1 MWDSCLGPIRRNC
14 RIISAG
20 GPSVPSVTCRHSAS
34 LMTSTAAQ
42 GVYNTASKSLSFLCR
57 IKDASDTEC
66 TSQKCYLCRV
76 LKKLCCFVWP
86 DIVRVHFLCS
96 WSKYWSLNNNREQSF
111 IAMLVLFQEHHH
123 DFTHFTQS
131 LCGLSHS
138 FMFIPV
144 LNYNILAVITQI
156 TEGYTL
162 GLHDRRKICNV
173 W

>member
-20 GPSVPSVTCRHSAS
+20 GPSVPPVTCRHSAS

-42 GVYNTASKSLSFLCR
+42 GVYNTASKSLSFHCR
-57 IKDASDTEC
+57 IKDASDTGC
-66 TSQKCYLCRV
+66 TSQKCN
-76 LKKLCCFVWP
+76 
-86 DIVRVHFLCS
+86 LCS
-96 WSKYWSLNNNREQSF
+96 WSKYWSLNINREQSY

-144 LNYNILAVITQI
+144 LSYNILAVITQI

-162 GLHDRRKICNV
+162 GLHDMRKICNV